1 MDAIG
6 ILPRFSGV
14 AVHDAWAPYDTYTDA
29 VHALC
34 NAHALRE
41 LIYVTDTAAGQ
52 FADLADQAISALRQ
66 LNRLVGTAYTAGD
79 APDEAG
85 LARHLHVLRSAV
97 VLGVQATTA

>member
-1 MDAIG
+1 MDVIG

-34 NAHALRE
+34 NAH
-41 LIYVTDTAAGQ
+41 DTAAGQ
-52 FADLADQAISALRQ
+52 VADLADQAISALRQ